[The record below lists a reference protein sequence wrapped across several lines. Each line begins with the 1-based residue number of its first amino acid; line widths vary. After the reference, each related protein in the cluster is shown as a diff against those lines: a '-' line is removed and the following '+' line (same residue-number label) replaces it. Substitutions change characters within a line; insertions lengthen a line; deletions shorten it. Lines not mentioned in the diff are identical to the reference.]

1 MTLKKSSYC
10 VSYAYKISPVS
21 SGHTPASP
29 DSLSEAPAM
38 HKVRVAVPL
47 IIYHPWFLTVSVPP
61 SLHHLMAGNHT
72 GCNFCRLYCPL
83 KRATGF
89 QLPWA
94 AQLLF
99 TSSCFTAGRRRGT
112 TVPNSVTLST
122 SWTS

>member
-61 SLHHLMAGNHT
+61 PLHHLMAGNHT
-72 GCNFCRLYCPL
+72 GCI
-83 KRATGF
+83 
-89 QLPWA
+89 
-94 AQLLF
+94 
-99 TSSCFTAGRRRGT
+99 SAGY
-112 TVPNSVTLST
+112 TVH
-122 SWTS
+122 